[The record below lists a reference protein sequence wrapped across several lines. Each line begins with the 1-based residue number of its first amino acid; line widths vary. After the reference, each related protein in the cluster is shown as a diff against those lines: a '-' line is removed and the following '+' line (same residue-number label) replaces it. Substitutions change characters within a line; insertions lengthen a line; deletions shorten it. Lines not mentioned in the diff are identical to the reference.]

1 MGAPTPNTPDV
12 ALACLRAGLSV
23 MPALLAEKRPALPT
37 WKTYRERLPTEDEV
51 RSWFGP
57 DTPVCVVTGAVS
69 GNLEMIDFDQRGEL
83 FERWAARVEEHAP
96 GLVSRLYAERS
107 QRGGRHVAYRCEAPV
122 CGSLKLAQRPGPAG
136 GGDKAVTLIE
146 TRGEGGLFLC
156 APTAGYVALQGDL
169 RALPVVTADE
179 RDVLLGCAWA
189 LDESPR
195 PQRPVLGEGVSSVSS
210 VSEHAAGVRPGDD
223 FNARGDVRELLR
235 SHGWRQVRAG
245 ETGGNE
251 HWCRPGKE
259 YGTSATLKD
268 GVFYVFSS
276 NAAPFE
282 PQQGYAPFAVYAL
295 LEHGGDFAAAA
306 SALRD
311 RGYGSEP
318 DDDGDV
324 DLSAFAVA
332 APAHEEPAEA
342 TFPHPGPFPPHLLR
356 VPGLLGDV
364 VDFTLAS
371 SMYPQPA
378 LALAA
383 AIALMGAITGRKVRD
398 ELNTR
403 TNVYCVALCETGG
416 GKERARQVNKEIL
429 FQAAMDKYVGPEGLA
444 SHAGVVS
451 AVHRQPSILFQ
462 LDEIGRLLK
471 TIGEPTRTPHLYHIA
486 TVLMKLFT
494 SSGSVYIGDAYADPD
509 NNRSINQPHA
519 CVYGTTVRASLCA
532 GLTHESMT
540 DGFVPRMLVFE
551 TDDSDP
557 DPVDVRIPDAI
568 PEVILAAVRWWGDFK
583 PGGNLSPENPAPVVV
598 PYDENARALMS
609 DFTRRARA
617 ERRRLPEAAGALW
630 TRAAEKARKM
640 ALLYACSRDRENLLV
655 DEAAARWAIELTD
668 YLTRRLLA
676 IAEDWIAETPFEAK
690 RKRLLRDLKASPSGL
705 TRTQLYRKTKHLTG
719 RERSELIESLIST
732 GEIVECREATRGAP
746 RIVFRASCTSS
757 PYSPPV
763 CSPARDM
770 RAQEGEGT

>member
-1 MGAPTPNTPDV
+1 MLDA

-23 MPALLAEKRPALPT
+23 MPALLAEKRPALAS
-37 WKTYRERLPTEDEV
+37 WKAYRERLPTEDEV

-57 DTPVCVVTGAVS
+57 GTPMCVVTGAVS
-69 GNLEMIDFDQRGEL
+69 GNLEMIDFDQGGECY
-83 FERWAARVEEHAP
+83 ERWAASVEENAP
-96 GLVSRLYAERS
+96 GLAARLYVERS
-107 QRGGRHVAYRCEAPV
+107 QRGGRHVTYRCDAPV
-122 CGSLKLAQRPGPAG
+122 CGNLKLAQRPGPAG
-136 GGDKAVTLIE
+136 GEETFTLIE

-156 APTAGYVALQGDL
+156 APTAGYDAIQGDL
-169 RALPVVTADE
+169 CSLPVLTADE

-195 PQRPVLGEGVSSVSS
+195 PQRPVLGEGVSSVPS
-210 VSEHAAGVRPGDD
+210 VSEHASGVRPGDD
-223 FNARGDVRELLR
+223 FNARGDVREILQ
-235 SHGWRQVRAG
+235 SHGWRRVRAG
-245 ETGGNE
+245 QNE

-259 YGTSATLKD
+259 HGTSATLRD

-276 NAAPFE
+276 NARPFE
-282 PQQGYAPFAVYAL
+282 PHRAYAPFAVYAM

-311 RGYGSEP
+311 RGYGSELGES
-318 DDDGDV
+318 DDV
-324 DLSAFAVA
+324 DLSAFAGA
-332 APAHEEPAEA
+332 TPTDEESAEPA
-342 TFPHPGPFPPHLLR
+342 FPHPGPFPPHLLG
-356 VPGLLGDV
+356 VPGLLGDMV
-364 VDFTLAS
+364 NFTLSS
-371 SMYPQPA
+371 SMYPQPT

-383 AIALMGAITGRKVRD
+383 AIALMGTITGRKVRD
-398 ELNTR
+398 EINTR
-403 TNVYCVALCETGG
+403 TNVYCIALCETGG

-429 FQAAMDKYVGPEGLA
+429 FQAGLAKLVGPEGLA

-471 TIGEPTRTPHLYHIA
+471 TIGEPARTPHLYHIA

-494 SSGSVYIGDAYADPD
+494 SSGSVYLGDAYADPD
-509 NNRSINQPHA
+509 NNRSLNQPHA

-551 TDDSDP
+551 TDNSDP
-557 DPVDVRIPDAI
+557 DPVEVRIPDAI
-568 PEVILAAVRWWGDFK
+568 PAPILEAVRWWGDFK
-583 PGGNLSPENPAPVVV
+583 PGGNLAPEHPAPVVV
-598 PYDENARALMS
+598 PYDDEARALMS

-617 ERRRLPEAAGALW
+617 DRRRLPEAAGALW
-630 TRAAEKARKM
+630 TRAAEKARKL
-640 ALLYACSRDRENLLV
+640 ALLHACSRDRENLLV

-690 RKRLLRDLKASPSGL
+690 RKRLLRDIKASASGL
-705 TRTQLYRKTKHLTG
+705 TRTQMYRKTKHLTG

-757 PYSPPV
+757 PYSPLV
-763 CSPARDM
+763 CSPAVIW
-770 RAQEGEGT
+770 RAQKGEGT

>member
-1 MGAPTPNTPDV
+1 M
-12 ALACLRAGLSV
+12 
-23 MPALLAEKRPALPT
+23 
-37 WKTYRERLPTEDEV
+37 
-51 RSWFGP
+51 
-57 DTPVCVVTGAVS
+57 
-69 GNLEMIDFDQRGEL
+69 
-83 FERWAARVEEHAP
+83 
-96 GLVSRLYAERS
+96 ERS

-122 CGSLKLAQRPGPAG
+122 CGSLKLAQRAEAPQSE
-136 GGDKAVTLIE
+136 AVTLIE

-156 APTAGYVALQGDL
+156 APTPGYDVVQGHL
-169 RALPVVTADE
+169 ASLPVLSEAE
-179 RDVLLGCAWA
+179 RDVLLAAAWSLNEA
-189 LDESPR
+189 TPKPEPA
-195 PQRPVLGEGVSSVSS
+195 PIAGGPAIAGE
-210 VSEHAAGVRPGDD
+210 VRPGDD
-223 FNARGDVRELLR
+223 FNRRGDVRDVLR
-235 SHGWRQVRAG
+235 RHGWALVRGG
-245 ETGGNE
+245 ENE
-251 HWCRPGKE
+251 HWRRPGKAT
-259 YGTSATLKD
+259 GWSATLKA

-276 NAAPFE
+276 NATPFE
-282 PQQGYAPFAVYAL
+282 PNTAYSPFAVYAL
-295 LEHGGDFAAAA
+295 LEHAGDFAAAA

-311 RGYGSEP
+311 QGFGSEP
-318 DDDGDV
+318 QEDTDV
-324 DLSAFAVA
+324 DISAICP
-332 APAHEEPAEA
+332 PANADEPPEA
-342 TFPHPGPFPPHLLR
+342 SFPHPGPFPPHLLR
-356 VPGLLGDV
+356 VPGLLGGI

-371 SMYPQPA
+371 SMYPQPT

-383 AIALMGAITGRKVRD
+383 AIALMGTITGRKVRD

-429 FQAAMDKYVGPEGLA
+429 FQAGLTKLVGPEGLA

-471 TIGEPTRTPHLYHIA
+471 TIGEPSRTPHLYHIA

-494 SSGSVYIGDAYADPD
+494 SSASVYIGDAYADPD
-509 NNRSINQPHA
+509 NNRSIDQPHA

-551 TDDSDP
+551 TDNSDP
-557 DPVDVRIPDAI
+557 DPVEVRIPDAV
-568 PEVILAAVRWWGDFK
+568 PESMLAAVRWWGDFK
-583 PGGNLSPENPAPVVV
+583 PGGNLSGEHPVPAVV
-598 PYDENARALMS
+598 PYDEEARALMS
-609 DFTRRARA
+609 EFTRRARA

-630 TRAAEKARKM
+630 TRAAEKARKL

-655 DEAAARWAIELTD
+655 EEAAARWAIELTD

-690 RKRLLRDLKASPSGL
+690 RKRLLRDLKASPQGL

-746 RIVFRASCTSS
+746 RIVFRASHPSS
-757 PYSPPV
+757 PSCPPV
-763 CSPARDM
+763 CSPSSTST
-770 RAQEGEGT
+770 RAEGGEGT

>member
-1 MGAPTPNTPDV
+1 MHDA

-23 MPALLAEKRPALPT
+23 MPALLAEKRPALPS
-37 WKTYRERLPTEDEV
+37 WKAYRERLPTEAEV

-57 DTPVCVVTGAVS
+57 GTPMCVVTGAVS
-69 GNLEMIDFDQRGEL
+69 GHLEMIDFDQRGEL
-83 FERWAARVEEHAP
+83 FDRWAAGVEEIAP
-96 GLVSRLYAERS
+96 GLVARLYVERS
-107 QRGGRHVAYRCEAPV
+107 QRGGRHVVYRCEAPV
-122 CGSLKLAQRPGPAG
+122 CGNLKLAQRPGRTG
-136 GGDKAVTLIE
+136 EDKAITLIE

-156 APTAGYVALQGDL
+156 APTAGYVATQGNL
-169 RALPVVTADE
+169 AALPALTSDE

-189 LDESPR
+189 LDEPPR
-195 PQRPVLGEGVSSVSS
+195 THRHAVGVGVVSVSS
-210 VSEHAAGVRPGDD
+210 ASDGAGVVRPGDD
-223 FNARGDVRELLR
+223 FNARGDVREVLR
-235 SHGWRQVRAG
+235 AHGWRQVRAG
-245 ETGGNE
+245 DAGGNE

-259 YGTSATLKD
+259 HGTSATLKD

-276 NAAPFE
+276 NAPPFE
-282 PQQGYAPFAVYAL
+282 PQQGYAPFAVYAML
-295 LEHGGDFAAAA
+295 GHNGDFAAAA
-306 SALRD
+306 SALREK
-311 RGYGSEP
+311 GYGSEP
-318 DDDGDV
+318 DVDGDV
-324 DLSAFAVA
+324 DLSAFAGA
-332 APAHEEPAEA
+332 TASGEEPAEPA
-342 TFPHPGPFPPHLLR
+342 FPHPGPFPPHLLR
-356 VPGLLGDV
+356 VPGLLGDIV
-364 VDFTLAS
+364 GFTLSS
-371 SMYPQPA
+371 SMYPQPT

-383 AIALMGAITGRKVRD
+383 GVALMGTITGRKVRD
-398 ELNTR
+398 EFNTR

-429 FQAAMDKYVGPEGLA
+429 FQAGLAKLVGPEGLA

-486 TVLMKLFT
+486 TVLMKMFT

-568 PEVILAAVRWWGDFK
+568 PEPILAAVRWWGDYK
-583 PGGNLSPENPAPVVV
+583 PGGNLSPENPAPAVV
-598 PYDENARALMS
+598 PYNGEARSLMS

-630 TRAAEKARKM
+630 TRAAEKARKL
-640 ALLYACSRDRENLLV
+640 ALLFACSRDRENLLV
-655 DEAAARWAIELTD
+655 DEAAARWGIELTD

-690 RKRLLRDLKASPSGL
+690 RKRLLRDLKASAAGL

-719 RERSELIESLIST
+719 RERSELIESLVST
-732 GEIVECREATRGAP
+732 GEIVEHREATRGAP
-746 RIVFRASCTSS
+746 RVVFRASCTSS

-763 CSPARDM
+763 CSPARAV